1 MTLATSSAPA
11 ELKYEP
17 REPARRASARLGTG
31 RVLTS
36 LTEAVESV
44 KPRAGSVK
52 PDRAVGNG
60 PTSRA
65 RGVPARQPPPAS
77 SKHLAVYMKVQHW
90 FCFLAVL

>member
-11 ELKYEP
+11 VKVPNLQN
-17 REPARRASARLGTG
+17 RPAALARASGPG
-31 RVLTS
+31 RVPTS